1 MSNVKISALPPYS
14 ASVDTD
20 VVFVVNNSGETE
32 TFKIELKEFAGMM
45 NVNGNNSIQ
54 SNSWLTNLGTTAQTQ
69 SAIAIGNGAE
79 ATSPY
84 SIAIGYQALNA
95 NRDGTRNNYIC
106 IGTNAQAVQESFALG
121 TNARAFGASTCSIG
135 DGAETY
141 GNSALALG
149 RSSYSASSGGV
160 ALGYNSSDT
169 SNNYGFALGSETSN
183 SADYGVSLGYA
194 STNISE
200 KGIAIGWEADNKSA
214 FGITFGGSGNTIHNI
229 SGTSISLIN
238 SFNADIYGPSTFS
251 GLYGC
256 TNTDIDI
263 FGGSGLDYC
272 LGFGLSGRTLTQD
285 RYSHFENVKVF
296 GQIEQEPVIFPGSN
310 TTVDVDITQ
319 TGIIE
324 LTATGGTYNID
335 IDPTTSKLGL
345 ELTLMIHYFSAAT
358 INFVSGGNTQWK
370 FGNNEGAPVFSGNN
384 NYNILVFRS
393 WDGNDLY
400 EQSRSLYMS

>member
-32 TFKIELKEFAGMM
+32 TFKIELKEFAGMI

-54 SNSWLTNLGTTAQTQ
+54 SNSWLTNLGTTAQTE

-84 SIAIGYQALNA
+84 SIAIGYQAKNP
-95 NRDGTRNNYIC
+95 NRDGTRTNYIC

-149 RSSYSASSGGV
+149 RSSYTASSGGV

-214 FGITFGGSGNTIHNI
+214 FGITFGGSLGINWYY
-229 SGTSISLIN
+229 SI
-238 SFNADIYGPSTFS
+238 
-251 GLYGC
+251 
-256 TNTDIDI
+256 
-263 FGGSGLDYC
+263 
-272 LGFGLSGRTLTQD
+272 R
-285 RYSHFENVKVF
+285 
-296 GQIEQEPVIFPGSN
+296 
-310 TTVDVDITQ
+310 
-319 TGIIE
+319 
-324 LTATGGTYNID
+324 
-335 IDPTTSKLGL
+335 
-345 ELTLMIHYFSAAT
+345 
-358 INFVSGGNTQWK
+358 
-370 FGNNEGAPVFSGNN
+370 
-384 NYNILVFRS
+384 
-393 WDGNDLY
+393 
-400 EQSRSLYMS
+400 